1 MEKFKEKTR
10 EIRFHSPKN
19 NTVVVVHSDLEKKY
33 AGILEKQEDVVSYES
48 NVPLNQSEYN
58 HVRQLGIRK
67 SYLSTLWASNFLL
80 HYADGR
86 FGIRE
91 LVLAGD
97 IMKQSVLQQ
106 LEFSRRYWEQQ
117 HAYDWK
123 IVLMEA

>member
-1 MEKFKEKTR
+1 MEKFKGKTR
-10 EIRFHSPKN
+10 EIRFHSKKN
-19 NTVVVVHSDLEKKY
+19 NAIVVVHSDLEKKY
-33 AGILEKQEDVVSYES
+33 AGILEKQEDVISYES
-48 NVPLNQSEYN
+48 NVPFNQSEYI

-67 SYLSTLWASNFLL
+67 SYFSTLWASSFLL

-97 IMKQSVLQQ
+97 ITKQSVLQQ

-117 HAYDWK
+117 RAYDWK